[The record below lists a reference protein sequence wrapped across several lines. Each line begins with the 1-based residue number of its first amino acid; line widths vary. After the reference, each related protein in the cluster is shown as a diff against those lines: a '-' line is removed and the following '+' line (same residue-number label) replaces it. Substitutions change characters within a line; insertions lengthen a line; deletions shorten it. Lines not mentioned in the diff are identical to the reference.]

1 MRIYNNVGSLLDKT
15 GQNPFVIGLDGL
27 PVPPKIDVIG
37 ERLEAPDLVFQIR
50 HPSVTDV
57 PGNEALNFGL
67 LSAIQRRGVTP
78 LVTLKN
84 FSGDTRWK
92 SRSTVRFKSSVWRAA
107 LR

>member
-1 MRIYNNVGSLLDKT
+1 VTQVQNVQVLALVLVQPLHLYIEQRMQIYNNVGSLLDKT

-57 PGNEALNFGL
+57 PG
-67 LSAIQRRGVTP
+67 
-78 LVTLKN
+78 
-84 FSGDTRWK
+84 
-92 SRSTVRFKSSVWRAA
+92 
-107 LR
+107 